1 MLGITTSPG
10 PSSGDCSVNTE
21 DMSAPGKV
29 AEVDHDAN
37 DSASLT
43 AGHTLEDA
51 NNLIETSG
59 DFGICND
66 DVTVEIREDQSAKL
80 KSEKR
85 RKREATKHEVG
96 ITCDYAVGAK
106 CNCYDW
112 RRLIFVLIFSL
123 SGVTLVLLALAYF
136 IEADGLAKG
145 YSVLIL
151 LIGLV
156 LFFIGKW

>member
-1 MLGITTSPG
+1 MLVLLLRPKIEPMTA
-10 PSSGDCSVNTE
+10 E
-21 DMSAPGKV
+21 EMSAPGK
-29 AEVDHDAN
+29 AAAVDHDAN
-37 DSASLT
+37 HSASLT
-43 AGHTLEDA
+43 AGHTVEDA
-51 NNLIETSG
+51 IYLQSNCG
-59 DFGICND
+59 DFGISND
-66 DVTVEIREDQSAKL
+66 DVTVEIPDDQSTKI

-123 SGVTLVLLALAYF
+123 SGVTLVLLAMVYF
-136 IEADGLAKG
+136 IQTDGLAKG